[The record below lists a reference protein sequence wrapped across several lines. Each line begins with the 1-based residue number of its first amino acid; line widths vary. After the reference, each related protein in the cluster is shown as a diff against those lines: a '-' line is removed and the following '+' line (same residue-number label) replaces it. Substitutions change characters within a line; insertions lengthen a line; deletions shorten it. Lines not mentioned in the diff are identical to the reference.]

1 MGEERAGGDSR
12 AMTPAR
18 RHGRSSAPSPAGTAG
33 TASGA
38 PAPLARHILSLADTK
53 RLLGIRYS
61 DWLLGSPSI
70 ETGIAASSMSQDE
83 WGHARLL
90 YAMLKRLGFDPFEV
104 EHERPADR
112 YYSAPALD
120 RPFADWAHFVAA
132 VVVVDGAL
140 SVALESFA
148 DGKFALAR
156 SRVPK
161 MLAEEEYH
169 RRFGTAWFS
178 RLAAAGG
185 EGAARLRDAAG
196 AMLPTTL
203 AWLLPADEIHDTL
216 VADGHVWPEDRVRDR
231 CRRRLGDTLAAAG
244 IDLDAV
250 EPARDGW
257 DPERRRG
264 PGAPGEEA
272 VERARG
278 DLNRDLFVE

>member
-1 MGEERAGGDSR
+1 MTGG
-12 AMTPAR
+12 
-18 RHGRSSAPSPAGTAG
+18 GRPGSPSGDGDP
-33 TASGA
+33 GA
-38 PAPLARHILSLADTK
+38 TREATSPGPLSRHILSLADTK

-70 ETGIAASSMSQDE
+70 ETGIAASSMAQDE

-104 EHERPADR
+104 EHTRPADR
-112 YYSAPALD
+112 YYSASALD
-120 RPFADWAHFVAA
+120 HPFGDWADFIAA

-140 SVALESFA
+140 SVALESFS
-148 DGKFALAR
+148 GGNFTLAR

-169 RRFGTAWFS
+169 RQFGTAWFA
-178 RLAAAGG
+178 RLASAGG
-185 EGAARLRDAAG
+185 EGAARLNVAAR
-196 AMLPTTL
+196 AVLPSTL
-203 AWLLPADEIHDTL
+203 AWLLPGDDVYDEL
-216 VADGHVWPEDRVRDR
+216 VADGSVLPGEQMRERIR
-231 CRRRLGDTLAAAG
+231 ARLGDTLGAAG
-244 IDLDAV
+244 IALDEI
-250 EPARDGW
+250 EPDRAGW

-278 DLNRDLFVE
+278 DRNRDLFVE

>member
-1 MGEERAGGDSR
+1 
-12 AMTPAR
+12 MTPE
-18 RHGRSSAPSPAGTAG
+18 
-33 TASGA
+33 
-38 PAPLARHILSLADTK
+38 PLARHILSLADTK

-61 DWLLGSPSI
+61 DWLLGAPSI
-70 ETGIAASSMSQDE
+70 ETGIAASSMAQDE

-104 EHERPADR
+104 EHTRPADR

-120 RPFADWAHFVAA
+120 RPFTDWADFVAA

-148 DGKFALAR
+148 DADFALAR
-156 SRVPK
+156 TRVPK
-161 MLAEEEYH
+161 MLAEEEVH
-169 RRFGTAWFS
+169 RRFGAAWFG

-185 EGAARLRDAAG
+185 DGTARLRDSAL

-203 AWLLPADEIHDTL
+203 AWLLPGDDTYDAL
-216 VADGHVWPEDRVRDR
+216 VDGGHVWPADRVLDR
-231 CRRRLGDTLAAAG
+231 CGHSLGRTLATAG

-257 DPERRRG
+257 DSERRRG

-278 DLNRDLFVE
+278 DRNRDLFVE